1 MKTFFLYCLAITLL
15 IIGATSITNEKN
27 YCNIPKKDVSISLCK
42 YPIRSAQI
50 QNADNQ
56 YSLFGEIQTSNS
68 DCSVTKLTKKLQFKF
83 SFQIYHTILIVNQKI
98 LSANSFHKEDSA
110 QKQLNGYYLY
120 QLLKLII

>member
-1 MKTFFLYCLAITLL
+1 LL

-56 YSLFGEIQTSNS
+56 YSLFGEIQTSNL